1 MSERMSGRNNTLPRL
16 GLLAGPVLALVC
28 FLLLP
33 DTYLTQSGE
42 LQELDATAR
51 IVAALAVLMACWW
64 MTEAIP
70 VYATALVPLV
80 LFPLF
85 GITDIRS
92 TAQSYGHEIIF
103 LFLGGFILAL
113 AIEKWGLHKRLALN
127 LLASVGSRPATIIGA
142 FMAVAATLSM
152 WVTNTATTIMLL
164 PVAISVIN
172 LLPDEHRQDE
182 IAPFGLC
189 LLLGIAY
196 AASVGGMG
204 TIVGTAP
211 NAFTV
216 SFLREQGIVI
226 GFLDWMKFGV
236 PLVIVFVPLIWLML
250 TRVVFPLQRQQLAGA
265 EEMLNAERDKLPPF
279 SRAERLTL
287 VVFVLTAALWI
298 TRPLLS
304 KLSIGGVQPL
314 AGLTDPGI
322 AMLAALTLFLMPLD
336 WRRGVFLMDWNTA
349 VKLPWGLLLLFGG
362 GLALAAALVSS
373 GFSAFLGAQ
382 AAALADWP
390 LWLIVLTVTAGIVF
404 LTELT
409 SNTATTATLI
419 PILFAVAVGLEL
431 PPLLLVLPA
440 TFAASCA
447 FMLPV
452 ATPPNAIV
460 FGSGLITVPQMSR
473 AGLRLNMAAI
483 VLVTFA
489 AYAILAPVLGVGH

>member
-1 MSERMSGRNNTLPRL
+1 MQDRDTTIPRFGL
-16 GLLAGPVLALVC
+16 FAGPLLAIC
-28 FLLLP
+28 CYLLLP
-33 DTYLTQSGE
+33 DTYLSQAGE
-42 LQELDATAR
+42 SVELANSAR

-70 VYATALVPLV
+70 VYATALAPLV
-80 LFPLF
+80 LFPLL
-85 GITDIRS
+85 GVKDIGA
-92 TAQSYGHEIIF
+92 TAQSYGEEIIF

-113 AIEKWGLHKRLALN
+113 AIERWGLHRRLALN
-127 LLASVGSRPATIIGA
+127 VLSAVGSRPAAIVGA
-142 FMAVAATLSM
+142 FMAVSAGLSM

-164 PVAISVIN
+164 PVAISVIG
-172 LLPDEHRQDE
+172 LLPDADREGDNT

-196 AASVGGMG
+196 ASSVGGMG
-204 TIVGTAP
+204 TIIGTAP
-211 NAFTV
+211 NVFTV
-216 SFLREQGIVI
+216 SFLNEEAGIQI

-236 PLVIVFVPLIWLML
+236 PLVIVFVPFIWLVL
-250 TRVVFPLQRQQLAGA
+250 TRWVFPLQRGHLPGA
-265 EEMLNAERDKLPPF
+265 EEMLTAERDGLPPF
-279 SRAERLTL
+279 SRAEKLTL
-287 VVFVLTAALWI
+287 TVFVLTAMLWV
-298 TRPLLS
+298 TRPLLGQ
-304 KLSIGGVQPL
+304 ITVGEWQPL

-322 AMLAALTLFLMPLD
+322 AMLAALTLFLVPVDL
-336 WRRGVFLMDWNTA
+336 RRGQFLMDWETA
-349 VKLPWGLLLLFGG
+349 VRLPWGLLLLFGG
-362 GLALAAALVSS
+362 GLALAAAIVST
-373 GFSAFLGAQ
+373 GLSAFLGAQ
-382 AAALADWP
+382 AAALGDWP
-390 LWLIVLTVTAGIVF
+390 LWLIILTVIAGVVF

-419 PILFAVAVGLEL
+419 PLLFAIATGLDL

-460 FGSGLITVPQMSR
+460 FGSGLITIPQMSR

-489 AYAILAPVLGVGH
+489 AYAILAPVLGISL